1 MFKKG
6 QIIYYARI
14 MPTVGIYEILELK
27 LRTVTDDYF
36 VGVEKRDKHAY
47 LFSYAALD
55 KYIFINRQ
63 DALKLVK
70 EAEKNK
76 KEIST
81 ETYYED

>member
-14 MPTVGIYEILELK
+14 LPVVGIYEILELK
-27 LRTVTDDYF
+27 LRTITDEYF

-47 LFSYAALD
+47 LFGYSSLN
-55 KYIFINRQ
+55 KYIFENRK

-81 ETYYED
+81 EIYYED